1 MFYGLCV
8 KSCNNNKYYF
18 SKPLIMNLFNGNFSG
33 TLIRDI
39 DYSFLLNLN
48 DSIIIYIIEYPTAKY
63 YYQCNNNNI
72 LDNKVKIIKE
82 FEVIFSNI
90 EELEFDNMYKK
101 GTFSKKLDDENE
113 LNIVFTTFYRKDEND
128 YIVSNPYISGLKKI
142 FD

>member
-8 KSCNNNKYYF
+8 KSCNNNNYYF
-18 SKPLIMNLFNGNFSG
+18 SKPLIMNILNENFTL

-72 LDNKVKIIKE
+72 LDDKIKIIKN
-82 FEVIFSNI
+82 FEVIFNNI
-90 EELEFDNMYKK
+90 EELEYNTMFKK
-101 GTFSKKLDDENE
+101 GIFSKKLDDNNQ
-113 LNIVFTTFYRKDEND
+113 LKINFTIFYRDEQND

>member
-1 MFYGLCV
+1 
-8 KSCNNNKYYF
+8 
-18 SKPLIMNLFNGNFSG
+18 MNILNENFTL

-72 LDNKVKIIKE
+72 LDDKIKIIKN
-82 FEVIFSNI
+82 FEVIFNNI
-90 EELEFDNMYKK
+90 EELEYNTMFKK
-101 GTFSKKLDDENE
+101 GIFSKKLDDNNQ
-113 LNIVFTTFYRKDEND
+113 LKINFTIFYRDEQND